1 MINHI
6 KRIIVLFLILLCF
19 SCENNIEE
27 DYAIFNDCSE
37 AEVYYQEN
45 IASIMLN
52 NCVSC
57 HSSSNSSGGLSLES
71 FNSSIE
77 AIRDGSIINRINLEP
92 SDPLFMPL
100 GSEKLS
106 QEELKAIQDFS
117 DILCL

>member
-1 MINHI
+1 MFHVI
-6 KRIIVLFLILLCF
+6 RVLILV
-19 SCENNIEE
+19 
-27 DYAIFNDCSE
+27 
-37 AEVYYQEN
+37 EVF
-45 IASIMLN
+45 L
-52 NCVSC
+52 
-57 HSSSNSSGGLSLES
+57 LES

-117 DILCL
+117 DILCVYNEQIIDNIIFWNYIPIFQQKYIYD

>member
-1 MINHI
+1 MLNHI
-6 KRIIVLFLILLCF
+6 KRIIVLFFIICF

-27 DYAIFNDCSE
+27 DYAVHDDCSE

-57 HSSSNSSGGLSLES
+57 HSTSNSSGGLSLES
-71 FNSSIE
+71 FNSSVA
-77 AIRDGSIINRINLEP
+77 AIRDGSIIYRINLEL

-106 QEELKAIQDFS
+106 QEELNAIQDYS
-117 DILCL
+117 NMLCL

>member
-1 MINHI
+1 MFNHI
-6 KRIIVLFLILLCF
+6 KRIIVLFLILCF

-27 DYAIFNDCSE
+27 DYVVINDCSE

-45 IASIMLN
+45 IASILLD

-57 HSSSNSSGGLSLES
+57 HSTSNSSGGLSLES

-77 AIRDGSIINRINLEP
+77 AIRDGSIMYRINLEP
-92 SDPLFMPL
+92 LDPLFMPIGL
-100 GSEKLS
+100 EKLS

-117 DILCL
+117 NILCL

>member
-1 MINHI
+1 MLNHI
-6 KRIIVLFLILLCF
+6 KRIIILFLILCF

-27 DYAIFNDCSE
+27 DYAVHDDCSE
-37 AEVYYQEN
+37 AEVYYQQN
-45 IASIMLN
+45 IATIMLN

-57 HSSSNSSGGLSLES
+57 HSTSNPSGGLSLES
-71 FNSSIE
+71 FNSSVA
-77 AIRDGSIINRINLEP
+77 AIRDGSIIYRINLEL

-117 DILCL
+117 NILCL

>member
-1 MINHI
+1 MFNHI
-6 KRIIVLFLILLCF
+6 KRIIVLFLILCF
-19 SCENNIEE
+19 SCENNLEE
-27 DYAIFNDCSE
+27 DYAVINDCSE

-45 IASIMLN
+45 IASILLD

-57 HSSSNSSGGLSLES
+57 HSTSNSSGGLSLES

-77 AIRDGSIINRINLEP
+77 AIRDGSIMYRINLEP

-117 DILCL
+117 NILCL